1 MMNQH
6 NKLYKLIFSQ
16 SNDKDNIN
24 KILVLYVDHQKIDQ
38 DEVFVE
44 PGIHHIEMRQFHFLN
59 NIFFIFGAIFMAFV
73 LVFSTDPDVIFLVRR
88 WGRFSVT
95 KFEIEV
101 YEDQDI
107 IVNIEKKKI
116 RFMSEKYLINV
127 ISNQIENVELYEQR
141 SLFALLGTVT
151 LIALPLAIISLVIWL
166 VN

>member
-1 MMNQH
+1 MNEQH
-6 NKLYKLIFSQ
+6 NLYKLIFSQ
-16 SNDKDNIN
+16 NDDKDNIN
-24 KILVLYVDHQKIDQ
+24 NLLVIYVDHQKIDK
-38 DEVFVE
+38 DEVFVK

-59 NIFFIFGAIFMAFV
+59 NIYFLFGAIFMAIV
-73 LVFSTDPDVIFLVRR
+73 LVFSTDPDVVFLVRR

-127 ISNQIENVELYEQR
+127 ISNQVEKVELYERR
-141 SLFALLGTVT
+141 SFFALLGTIT
-151 LIALPLAIISLVIWL
+151 LISLPLAIIALIIWL

>member
-1 MMNQH
+1 MNEQH
-6 NKLYKLIFSQ
+6 NLYKLIFSQ
-16 SNDKDNIN
+16 NDDKDNIN
-24 KILVLYVDHQKIDQ
+24 NLLVIYVDHQKIDK
-38 DEVFVE
+38 DEVFVK

-59 NIFFIFGAIFMAFV
+59 NIYFLFGAIFMAIV
-73 LVFSTDPDVIFLVRR
+73 LVFSTDPDVVFLVRR

-127 ISNQIENVELYEQR
+127 ISNQVGKVELYERR
-141 SLFALLGTVT
+141 SFFALLGTIT
-151 LIALPLAIISLVIWL
+151 LISLPLAIIALIIWL